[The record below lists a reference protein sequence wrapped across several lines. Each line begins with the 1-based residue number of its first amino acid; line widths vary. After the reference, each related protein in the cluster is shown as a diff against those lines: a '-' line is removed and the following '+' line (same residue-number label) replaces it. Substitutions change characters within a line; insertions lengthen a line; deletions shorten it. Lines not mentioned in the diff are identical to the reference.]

1 MADTSLDTFTL
12 LLEGLK
18 NENSGQ
24 PPSAEAVAEVTGLS
38 VQEAQ
43 EVLNDCGV
51 SEPAPPKP
59 KRLKKLTAAQA
70 APAVEP
76 TAPVAAPASPSPPAP
91 ATPEEDKAP
100 AGPSVDR
107 LETLP
112 ETQVDAPHSP
122 DLETQLEKELESS
135 SAKPAA
141 VSPTPTLHYDKKRLQ
156 HCCLVNF

>member
-1 MADTSLDTFTL
+1 MADTSLDAFML
-12 LLEGLK
+12 LLEDLK
-18 NENSGQ
+18 NENGGQ
-24 PPSAEAVAEVTGLS
+24 PPSAEAVAEATGLS

-59 KRLKKLTAAQA
+59 KRLKKLTTAQA

-76 TAPVAAPASPSPPAP
+76 AAPVEAPVSPSPPA
-91 ATPEEDKAP
+91 APEEDKGP
-100 AGPSVDR
+100 AGPTMDR
-107 LETLP
+107 LETQLP
-112 ETQVDAPHSP
+112 ETQVDDPRSP
-122 DLETQLEKELESS
+122 DLETQLDKELESS
-135 SAKPAA
+135 SAKPAAA